1 MNEDYTK
8 RELDSHF
15 TEIKDSLYR
24 IEQQTIKTNGRVNK
38 LESWRSLLVGAWF
51 VAYCMVI
58 PLSIYIYLDNMN
70 YLKEIIQQNSG
81 AIVNINS
88 TLNSLNIN

>member
-8 RELDSHF
+8 RELDAHF
-15 TEIKDSLYR
+15 TEIKDSLDR
-24 IEQQTIKTNGRVNK
+24 IEKQTIKTNGRVNK

-58 PLSIYIYLDNMN
+58 PLAIYIYLENMN
-70 YLKEIIQQNSG
+70 FLKNVIQQNSG
-81 AIVNINS
+81 AITDITR
-88 TLNSLNIN
+88 TLNSLN